1 MPQVF
6 KIAGYTVYFWV
17 NENDPLEPVHVHI
30 AKGVPSPNATKIW
43 ITKMANAFCAITIPN
58 SR

>member
-30 AKGVPSPNATKIW
+30 AKGVPLTENIYQKYNKIW
-43 ITKMANAFCAITIPN
+43 EKIK
-58 SR
+58 